1 MKTSIKNKGVTL
13 VEMLITI
20 AVTSIILAGSLSLFK
35 VIFSTGVQ
43 KPQALTTVDQ
53 ARKTVFNFVNELRNA
68 NTSNTGAY
76 PINLANDTEIIF
88 FSGYGASTG
97 QFNRIR

>member
-76 PINLANDTEIIF
+76 PINLANDTEIIVLPL
-88 FSGYGASTG
+88 
-97 QFNRIR
+97 N